1 MIGYE
6 DIQNEWGD
14 YLFHLQQS
22 FYLFHYRIIGRQP
35 LHAVQ
40 MLPVEPCCSLVFKKS
55 QRTRYYATQIATHIE
70 VKLG

>member
-1 MIGYE
+1 MIGYK

-35 LHAVQ
+35 LYAVQ
-40 MLPVEPCCSLVFKKS
+40 MLPIEPCCCLVF
-55 QRTRYYATQIATHIE
+55 
-70 VKLG
+70 